1 MKETKAE
8 LEMELKA
15 WKTKKFMLA
24 MKDHWSFEDYKK
36 DREMFNKITEL
47 EKRLAEM

>member
-1 MKETKAE
+1 MKDTKTE

-15 WKTKKFMLA
+15 LKTEKFMLA
-24 MKDHWSFEDYKK
+24 MNDHWSMEDYKK
-36 DREMFNKITEL
+36 DREMFNKIREL